1 MAEIGSIVGTVIRSL
16 FNTPS
21 IKADYVCH
29 AEKVYVT
36 WTFSKEDT
44 GYIIYRNGKEIFN
57 GIIEEFQNAGNM
69 FLPTDH
75 NTNLFFKTR
84 SELMYI
90 DADIKKHKNYT
101 YVVQAYR
108 TTDERTSLSEK
119 SMSYTIT
126 TE

>member
-1 MAEIGSIVGTVIRSL
+1 MAEIGSITGTVIRSL

-29 AEKVYVT
+29 AEKVYMT

-57 GIIEEFQNAGNM
+57 GTIEEFQNAGNM

-75 NTNLFFKTR
+75 NTNLFSKSH

-90 DADIKKHKNYT
+90 DTDIKKHKNYT
-101 YVVQAYR
+101 YEVQAYKII
-108 TTDERTSLSEK
+108 DERTSLSEK
-119 SMSYTIT
+119 SIRYTVT